1 MQLGNNTLLFG
12 FCGAGPLL
20 AFLASGCLSVSD
32 SEPDAPEMA
41 LLELVSSS
49 EIVSLLF
56 GITESDFPLL
66 TPADFAF
73 LTFSTFAYNATNQNK
88 YDVRSKFDC
97 NSYTIHSTTS
107 STLSACS
114 LLRWHVLDLLAVRLH
129 LLLVALLVLLLLL
142 FPRRFI
148 SG

>member
-1 MQLGNNTLLFG
+1 MQLGNDTLLFG

-73 LTFSTFAYNATNQNK
+73 LTFSTFAYTTNQNK

-97 NSYTIHSTTS
+97 TCCTIHSTTS

-142 FPRRFI
+142 FPRHFL